1 MTLDLNIDPNH
12 LETKGNALKE
22 NIFRLKKDL
31 EKHTA
36 YILQYSLFRSN
47 SIGVVLGKS
56 SYEQS

>member
-12 LETKGNALKE
+12 LETKGSALKE

-36 YILQYSLFRSN
+36 
-47 SIGVVLGKS
+47 
-56 SYEQS
+56 